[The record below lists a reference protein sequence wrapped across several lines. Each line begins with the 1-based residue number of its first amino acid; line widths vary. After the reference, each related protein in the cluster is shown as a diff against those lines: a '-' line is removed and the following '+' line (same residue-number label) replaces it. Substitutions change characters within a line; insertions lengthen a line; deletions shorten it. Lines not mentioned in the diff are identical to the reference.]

1 MANYAFRAFAAL
13 PLATAMLVF
22 LLGAVVVVRERASR
36 ISILFLAL
44 TTAVAVWLFAFSAMY
59 ASIDERT
66 ALFWARAA
74 FIGIPFIPTA
84 VYHFVVG
91 LARLERKL
99 HAPVRAAW
107 LLSAFFALII
117 LTTDH
122 VVDGVEKYSW
132 GYYPRY
138 AWASGPY
145 LLFFF
150 VVLGAALSHGIRAYR
165 SAETESERRRMGWVS
180 ASLAVGYIACFDY
193 LPSFG
198 VNVLPVGFLA
208 IVGFV
213 LAMGHTV
220 WRYELAEITASLA
233 APRIVETTRGNIL
246 VTDLRQ
252 RIRLASAAVCGMLE
266 YAEEELIGKPI
277 AAVCEELARESI
289 DSFRNRELIWFTRTG
304 DAIDVSVS
312 AATVA
317 DRRGRTVG
325 FIYNAEDISRRKREE
340 ALRES
345 EAKYRTLVESMNE
358 GVMVVSSDDAIQFVN
373 QRMADML
380 GYLPAELIG
389 KPASSFVD
397 AATQVREPQNS
408 RQRLQLRTLRG
419 RDVWVE
425 VSEAPLVDGKGNV
438 AGSIRVHT
446 DITNQRRAELAL
458 RESEARYRLLA
469 EHATDMISR
478 HTPDGRF
485 LYASPASQSLLGYGP
500 EELIGTRP
508 AELIHPDDLSVIDEF
523 RSRLLARAGTAA
535 ITYRMRRK
543 DGSYVWVETT
553 WQAIREKTNNTVT
566 EMVAVARDVSER
578 VAGDGM

>member
-1 MANYAFRAFAAL
+1 MSNDLFGPLVAL
-13 PLATAMLVF
+13 TLATGTLVF
-22 LLGAVVVVRERASR
+22 LLGATVVIRERASR
-36 ISILFLAL
+36 ISLLFLAL
-44 TTAVAVWLFAFSAMY
+44 TTSVAVWLFAFSMMY
-59 ASIDERT
+59 AATDERT

-91 LARLERKL
+91 LARLERRL
-99 HAPVRAAW
+99 HTPIRAAW
-107 LLSAFFALII
+107 LLSALFSILI
-117 LTTDH
+117 LTTNEI
-122 VVDGVEKYSW
+122 VDGVEQYSW

-138 AWASGPY
+138 GWASGPY

-150 VVLGAALSHGIRAYR
+150 VVLGAAMQHGIQASR
-165 SAETESERRRMGWVS
+165 SAETETERRRMGWVS
-180 ASLAVGYIACFDY
+180 AALAVGYIACFDY

-198 VNVLPVGFLA
+198 VAVLPVGFLA

-220 WRYELAEITASLA
+220 WRYELAEITATLA

-252 RIRLASAAVCGMLE
+252 RIRLTTDAVCAMLG
-266 YAEEELIGKPI
+266 YAEEELIGKPVT
-277 AAVCEELARESI
+277 AVCDELASDPNE
-289 DSFRNRELIWFTRTG
+289 SFRNREMVWFTRTG
-304 DAIDVSVS
+304 EKVDVSVS
-312 AATVA
+312 AATVV

-325 FIYNAEDISRRKREE
+325 FVFNAEDISRRKHEE

-345 EAKYRTLVESMNE
+345 ESKYRTLVESMNE
-358 GVMVVSSDDAIQFVN
+358 GVMVVNKDDAIQFVN

-380 GYLPAELIG
+380 GYLPTELIG
-389 KPASSFVD
+389 KPAGSFVD
-397 AATQVREPQNS
+397 AATRTREPQSS
-408 RQRLQLRTLRG
+408 RHRLQLRTLRG

-425 VSEAPLVDGKGNV
+425 VSGAPLVDGKGNV
-438 AGSIRVHT
+438 TGSIRVHT
-446 DITNQRRAELAL
+446 DVTNQRRAELAL

-508 AELIHPDDLSVIDEF
+508 AELIHPDDLAITDDF
-523 RSRLLARAGTAA
+523 RNSLLTRAGTAA

-543 DGSYVWVETT
+543 DGTYVWVETT
-553 WQAIREKTNNTVT
+553 WRAIREQANNAVT

-578 VAGDGM
+578 VAG

>member
-1 MANYAFRAFAAL
+1 VHASYAFRAFAAL
-13 PLATAMLVF
+13 PLATATLVF
-22 LLGAVVVVRERASR
+22 LLGAVVGVRERASR

-44 TTAVAVWLFAFSAMY
+44 TTSVAVWLFCFSLMY
-59 ASIDERT
+59 AATDERT

-74 FIGIPFIPTA
+74 FLGIAFIPTA
-84 VYHFVVG
+84 VVHFVVG
-91 LARLERKL
+91 LARLERRL
-99 HAPVRAAW
+99 HTAVRVSW
-107 LLSAFFALII
+107 LLSAFFALLI
-117 LTTDH
+117 LTTDQI
-122 VVDGVEKYSW
+122 VDGVEKYSW

-150 VVLGAALSHGIRAYR
+150 FALGAALHHGFHAYR
-165 SAETESERRRMGWVS
+165 TAETERERRRMGWVS
-180 ASLAVGYIACFDY
+180 ASLAVGYIATFDY

-198 VNVLPVGFLA
+198 VAVVPFGYLA

-233 APRIVETTRGNIL
+233 APRIVETTRGAIL
-246 VTDLRQ
+246 VCDLRQ
-252 RIRLASAAVCGMLE
+252 RIRLTTDAVCGMLG
-266 YAEEELIGKPI
+266 YAEEELIGKPV
-277 AAVCEELARESI
+277 AAVCEALANDSL
-289 DSFRNRELIWFTRTG
+289 DSFRNRELVWFTRTG
-304 DAIDVSVS
+304 EPVDVSVS
-312 AATVA
+312 AATVL
-317 DRRGRTVG
+317 DRRGRVVG
-325 FIYNAEDISRRKREE
+325 AIFNAEDISRRKHEE

-345 EAKYRTLVESMNE
+345 ESKYRTLVESMNE
-358 GVMVVSSDDAIQFVN
+358 GVMVVNNDGSIQFAN
-373 QRMADML
+373 HRMADML
-380 GYLPAELIG
+380 GYLPSELVG

-397 AATQVREPQNS
+397 AATRTREPQSS
-408 RQRLQLRTLRG
+408 RHRLQLRTLRG

-425 VSEAPLVDGKGNV
+425 VSEAPLIDGKGNM

-446 DITNQRRAELAL
+446 DVTHQRRAELAL

-485 LYASPASQSLLGYGP
+485 LYASPASQALLGYGP

-508 AELIHPDDLSVIDEF
+508 AELIHPDDLPIIDDF
-523 RSRLLARAGTAA
+523 RAKLLTRAGTAA

-553 WQAIREKTNNTVT
+553 WQAIREKANDAVT

-578 VAGDGM
+578 LPSS

>member
-1 MANYAFRAFAAL
+1 MI
-13 PLATAMLVF
+13 
-22 LLGAVVVVRERASR
+22 VRERASR
-36 ISILFLAL
+36 ISILFAAL
-44 TTAVAVWLFAFSAMY
+44 TTSVAVWLFCFSLMY
-59 ASIDERT
+59 ASTNERT
-66 ALFWARAA
+66 AAFWARAA
-74 FIGIPFIPTA
+74 FVAIPFIPTA

-99 HAPVRAAW
+99 HTPVRIAW
-107 LLSAFFALII
+107 LLSAFFSLLI
-117 LTTDH
+117 LTTDQI
-122 VVDGVEKYSW
+122 VDGVEKYTW

-150 VVLGAALSHGIRAYR
+150 VVLGAALQHGIEAYR
-165 SAETESERRRMGWVS
+165 HAETDVERRRMGWVS
-180 ASLAVGYIACFDY
+180 MSLAIGYIACFDY

-198 VNVLPVGFLA
+198 VAVLPVGFLS

-233 APRIVETTRGNIL
+233 APRIVETTRGKIL
-246 VTDLRQ
+246 VTDLRR
-252 RIRLASAAVCGMLE
+252 RIRLTTDAVCDMLG
-266 YAEEELIGKPI
+266 YAEEELIGKPVS
-277 AAVCEELARESI
+277 AVCEELGRDPVES
-289 DSFRNRELIWFTRTG
+289 FKNREVVWFTRTG
-304 DAIDVSVS
+304 EPVDVSVS
-312 AATVA
+312 AATVL

-325 FIYNAEDISRRKREE
+325 MIFNAEDISRRKHEE
-340 ALRES
+340 ALRASES
-345 EAKYRTLVESMNE
+345 RYRTLVESMNE
-358 GVMVVSSDDAIQFVN
+358 GVMVVNKDETIQFVN
-373 QRMADML
+373 QKMADLL
-380 GYLPAELIG
+380 GYLPAELAG
-389 KPASSFVD
+389 KPARSFVD
-397 AATQVREPQNS
+397 ESTRTREPQTS
-408 RQRLQLRTLRG
+408 RHRLQLRTLRG

-425 VSEAPLVDGKGNV
+425 VSEAPLIDGKGNV

-446 DITNQRRAELAL
+446 DVTNQRRAELAL

-508 AELIHPDDLSVIDEF
+508 AELIHPEDLPIIEDF
-523 RSRLLARAGTAA
+523 RNKLFTRAGTGA

-553 WQAIREKTNNTVT
+553 WRAIREKSDDAVT
-566 EMVAVARDVSER
+566 EMVAVARNITER
-578 VAGDGM
+578 RQDDGMTG